1 MSIRYKEND
10 KMSDVI
16 CDEPALLQMMTRFG
30 IPLGVGEKSV
40 KDVCTEN
47 DVDTDTF
54 LAVANYTRQGAE
66 VADYYANRISV
77 KALIVYLSRAHA
89 YFLNFQLPS
98 IRRKLLE
105 AIDCSRENEVAFLIL
120 KFYDEYMLE
129 VRKHMQHENR
139 KIFTYVNN
147 LISGVRQEG
156 FEIAQ
161 FAKSH
166 EAIDRKLLEL
176 KNIIIKYYTRT
187 DGYELLAGVLFDI
200 FNCENDLRVHCS
212 LEDDLFIPAVQKL
225 EREVTAREISEEQ
238 NPDQTAD
245 SPADDVLSDR
255 EREIVRCAV
264 CGMTNKEIAEKLYIS
279 INTVLTHRKNISRK
293 LNIHSVS
300 GLTIYAIV
308 NKLVRLDEV
317 KS

>member
-1 MSIRYKEND
+1 
-10 KMSDVI
+10 
-16 CDEPALLQMMTRFG
+16 
-30 IPLGVGEKSV
+30 
-40 KDVCTEN
+40 
-47 DVDTDTF
+47 
-54 LAVANYTRQGAE
+54 
-66 VADYYANRISV
+66 
-77 KALIVYLSRAHA
+77 
-89 YFLNFQLPS
+89 
-98 IRRKLLE
+98 
-105 AIDCSRENEVAFLIL
+105 
-120 KFYDEYMLE
+120 
-129 VRKHMQHENR
+129 
-139 KIFTYVNN
+139 VNN

-245 SPADDVLSDR
+245 PPADDVLSDR